1 METIA
6 TELGHLGVVLQLAI
20 APMILISGVGFVLS
34 ALIDRYGR
42 AIGALRAFISAIE
55 DEKQAAKHAKL
66 KEELKIVF
74 KRTKLLKF
82 SIGFSVLSL
91 LFISILV
98 LVLFFMALLA
108 INLLNF
114 SIALFVISL
123 SAFIV
128 SLVLFMFDINLSL
141 RALEL
146 EISAQ

>member
-1 METIA
+1 MEEIIA
-6 TELGHLGVVLQLAI
+6 DLGHLGVVLQLAI

-42 AIGALRAFISAIE
+42 AIGVLRTFTSAIR
-55 DEKQAAKHAKL
+55 DEKQALRHTKL
-66 KEELKIVF
+66 KEELKIIF
-74 KRTKLLKF
+74 KRAKLLKF

-98 LVLFFMALLA
+98 LALFFMALLSV
-108 INLLNF
+108 NLLNF

-123 SAFIV
+123 STFIV
-128 SLVLFMFDINLSL
+128 SLILFMFDVNLSL

-146 EISAQ
+146 EIIIE